1 MADWLEASLIFF
13 DGQISKSDVVDVL
26 IEEQICPSDNQDIA
40 HEIADM
46 GWSELELRHQQS
58 GGGIKD
64 VRYAGLHGQ
73 IIVFDRLRLMSALLT
88 EGLTLSDELRTE
100 LVEWIE
106 NLIPTLPQMS

>member
-1 MADWLEASLIFF
+1 MNLLGPFYWFSRSCASTLIGLVNIEMRHVNADEWKKYLDAAVQPGTGIAAPFV
-13 DGQISKSDVVDVL
+13 IS
-26 IEEQICPSDNQDIA
+26 E
-40 HEIADM
+40 
-46 GWSELELRHQQS
+46 
-58 GGGIKD
+58 KD